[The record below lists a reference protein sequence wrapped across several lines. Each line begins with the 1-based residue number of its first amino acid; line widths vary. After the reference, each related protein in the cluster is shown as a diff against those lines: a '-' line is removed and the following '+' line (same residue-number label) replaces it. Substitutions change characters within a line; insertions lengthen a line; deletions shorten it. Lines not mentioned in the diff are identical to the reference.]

1 MARYQHFEVAEHE
14 ERSVSRRIAAGEKY
28 TEATG
33 NRETVKYTGR
43 WADMVALMES
53 QTGGG
58 SVEVSC
64 DLERLGGGIGE
75 LRITRETYR
84 IPSNNEGGEG
94 EPGGGG
100 GGEGNTVPG
109 ESEADP
115 VCTVRSSLVQVCIL
129 AHPKFVGM
137 PEWERRA
144 LKAMIDGQDENSLIE
159 GDESGPDGAPVMK
172 RIKDCIASEAG
183 LKAFDFISRGV
194 VFWNDVSVEASLRW
208 KGRANKYAAGQIVG
222 SIPGI
227 TAAEGRT
234 WLCSG
239 VGTEQTGS
247 VTWSTASFRLSGPG
261 GWDEF
266 LYTAGV

>member
-1 MARYQHFEVAEHE
+1 MAEYVNIETREGVERRKTMVAP
-14 ERSVSRRIAAGEKY
+14 AAAAY
-28 TEATG
+28 TESTG
-33 NRETVKYTGR
+33 NRESVKYTGR
-43 WADMVALMES
+43 WSELAAAVGSYLS
-53 QTGGG
+53 GGG
-58 SVEVSC
+58 SHEQVTCE
-64 DLERLGGGIGE
+64 LERLDGGMAELTVTVEEFRQPTAGGGGDD
-75 LRITRETYR
+75 
-84 IPSNNEGGEG
+84 
-94 EPGGGG
+94 GGG
-100 GGEGNTVPG
+100 GGEGNTAPG
-109 ESEADP
+109 ESADDP

-239 VGTEQTGS
+239 TGTEKSGS